1 MRNSSLLRH
10 AGSAFAMMVALSA
23 CSSSQSALPNP
34 NDARQAAPRA
44 SALEPAA
51 RTLRGP
57 LVYISD
63 ELGNFID
70 VFRKDGT
77 LAGRI
82 TTALDYPVD
91 LYVDG
96 AHNLWV
102 ANQGSEEVLKF
113 RRGSMTPSIY
123 HDAGSA
129 YAPST
134 CANGT
139 LYVAAFSGTIAI
151 FARGHHRPT
160 GSLQENEGAAI
171 SMTCDGTGNLF
182 AATTL
187 LSPPGDVVEFPAGST
202 QARLLPIYLPNPV
215 DVKPDPAGNLLVLD
229 SAGGSDNAV
238 SEYTEAGQ
246 ATGKSMPTDANW
258 SEMAISPNGKEI
270 FGSDVNA
277 LDGSLR
283 AFPSGKQLQTYQDS
297 RFRQLGGIAYDP
309 G

>member
-1 MRNSSLLRH
+1 MGNSSLLH
-10 AGSAFAMMVALSA
+10 LPGSALAVMVALNA
-23 CSSSQSALPNP
+23 CSGGQPALPNT
-34 NDARQAAPRA
+34 NVAPRTA
-44 SALEPAA
+44 PRESARESAA

-82 TTALDYPVD
+82 TTGLDYPVD

-102 ANQGSEEVLKF
+102 ANQGNEEVLKF
-113 RRGSMTPSIY
+113 RRGSMAASIY
-123 HDAGSA
+123 RDAGSA

-134 CANGT
+134 CSNGT
-139 LYVAAFSGTIAI
+139 LYVAAFSGTIAV

-171 SMTCDGTGNLF
+171 SITCDRTGNLF

-187 LSPPGDVVEFPAGST
+187 LSPPGYIVEFPAGSA

-229 SAGGSDNAV
+229 SAGSGDNAV
-238 SEYTEAGQ
+238 TEYTEAGQ

-258 SEMAISPNGKEI
+258 SEMAISPNGREL

-283 AFPSGKQLQTYQDS
+283 AFPSGKQLQTYRDS